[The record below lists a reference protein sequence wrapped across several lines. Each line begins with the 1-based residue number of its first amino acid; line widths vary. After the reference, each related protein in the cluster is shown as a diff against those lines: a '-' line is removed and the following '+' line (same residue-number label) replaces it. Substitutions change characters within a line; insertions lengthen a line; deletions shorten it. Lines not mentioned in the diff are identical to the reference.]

1 MLTRGK
7 RRILFWLSVAFF
19 LALVPVTVLYSLGY
33 RFDRNFVLRKTGGL
47 YIASDVSGSEIFIN
61 GEFER
66 RTNLLQSGVFVQNLA
81 PNKYKVLVAREGYL
95 GWSKELQI
103 FSRFVSEARA
113 VLVPAE
119 TNGKIILKGRFSGL
133 GASHDGLWLIEKKG
147 AREVF
152 QSYDPENNILGATS
166 SSPVPALSEKTDSR
180 GYAKAVWNEKSLE
193 LKVFWLRE
201 ALLPY
206 YLQDKE
212 EILLAGKNV
221 RNFEFF
227 PKRRDVLIAAFDNG
241 VWAVELDGHGGR
253 GSYPIYKGKEPDF
266 ALLAGDDVLYVLDDG
281 NLIRV
286 SLLAA
291 E

>member
-7 RRILFWLSVAFF
+7 RRILFWLSIAVF
-19 LALVPVTVLYSLGY
+19 LVLVPVTVLYSLGY

-81 PNKYKVLVAREGYL
+81 PNKYKVPEARE
-95 GWSKELQI
+95 I
-103 FSRFVSEARA
+103 
-113 VLVPAE
+113 LVPNE

-133 GASHDGLWLIEKKG
+133 VASPAGLWLLEKKG

-152 QSYDPENNILGATS
+152 QSYDPANNILGATS

-193 LKVFWLRE
+193 LKVFWLLE

-241 VWAVELDGHGGR
+241 VWAVELDGRGGR

>member
-1 MLTRGK
+1 M
-7 RRILFWLSVAFF
+7 
-19 LALVPVTVLYSLGY
+19 ALVPVTVLYSLGY

-180 GYAKAVWNEKSLE
+180 GYAKAVWNEKMSGILSFFR
-193 LKVFWLRE
+193 KDGMYSSP
-201 ALLPY
+201 LLTTACGRWNWMAAAAGEVIPSI
-206 YLQDKE
+206 KE
-212 EILLAGKNV
+212 RSRISRSSPATTFFMSWTTEI
-221 RNFEFF
+221 
-227 PKRRDVLIAAFDNG
+227 
-241 VWAVELDGHGGR
+241 
-253 GSYPIYKGKEPDF
+253 
-266 ALLAGDDVLYVLDDG
+266 
-281 NLIRV
+281 
-286 SLLAA
+286 
-291 E
+291 

>member
-7 RRILFWLSVAFF
+7 RRILFWLSVAVF

-61 GEFER
+61 GELER

-133 GASHDGLWLIEKKG
+133 GGSPDSPWL
-147 AREVF
+147 
-152 QSYDPENNILGATS
+152 
-166 SSPVPALSEKTDSR
+166 
-180 GYAKAVWNEKSLE
+180 
-193 LKVFWLRE
+193 
-201 ALLPY
+201 
-206 YLQDKE
+206 
-212 EILLAGKNV
+212 
-221 RNFEFF
+221 F

-266 ALLAGDDVLYVLDDG
+266 ALLAGDDVLYVLGDG

>member
-7 RRILFWLSVAFF
+7 RRILFWLSVAVF

-61 GEFER
+61 GELER

-119 TNGKIILKGRFSGL
+119 TNGKIILKGRIS
-133 GASHDGLWLIEKKG
+133 
-147 AREVF
+147 
-152 QSYDPENNILGATS
+152 GATS

-241 VWAVELDGHGGR
+241 VWAVELDGRGGR
-253 GSYPIYKGKEPDF
+253 GNYPIYKGKEPDF